1 MPHYNI
7 TLQISDSK
15 SIQKTILCI
24 LSQQIKIKD
33 RLVKGTLENLLIF

>member
-15 SIQKTILCI
+15 SIQKSTLC
-24 LSQQIKIKD
+24 LLNQQIKVKD
-33 RLVKGTLENLLIF
+33 RLVKGTLENLLGF